1 MKFLQKLTIYA
12 AALNMLFCG
21 FFFWFF
27 LLAEFNH
34 VITLT
39 LILIVK

>member
-21 FFFWFF
+21 FFFGFF
-27 LLAEFNH
+27 YWLNS
-34 VITLT
+34 IT
-39 LILIVK
+39 